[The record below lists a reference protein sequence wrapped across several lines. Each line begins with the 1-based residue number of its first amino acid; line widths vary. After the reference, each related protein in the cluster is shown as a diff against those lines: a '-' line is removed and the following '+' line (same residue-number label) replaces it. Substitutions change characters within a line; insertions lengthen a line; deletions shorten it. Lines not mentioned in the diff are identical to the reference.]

1 MSVAFLFLMYLTPY
15 QAVYFKTDSTAKTI
29 AEGLHMS
36 SASITLRANLVQMIF
51 LKLVK
56 CNSKPDR

>member
-1 MSVAFLFLMYLTPY
+1 MYLTPY